1 MNLRRSFFL
10 MLLSLVLWGPSVAE
24 TGEAFGTGKGGLTA
38 AGAGSLKLTSPEMRA
53 SVRFTA
59 LRSGELSVFN
69 FGANPGAGYASGQK
83 DVFSV
88 VLHTDEGG
96 VPGKELARATQTI
109 FNDGGAR
116 VRTARFERGAV
127 VRAGAVYH
135 LVIAAP
141 RADASGRVF
150 GIEYAFLGQ
159 AVTPVNSI
167 DMEQVDPAAAVL
179 DSSDGGAS
187 WAPVKAAI
195 AAHEIVIGGKS
206 QGWGY
211 TGTVEFPL
219 KRGPGGTQYVMQT
232 FRFTTRGGAAK
243 VVPQRLHLALRPQ
256 GELAGKPVS
265 VFAEIVTPVGFQTV
279 AEASATVTLGNASRF
294 DPVVLPFE
302 GGALTE
308 GASYVLIVGLIDEVT
323 VTSRDFL
330 FMRGYGWG
338 IGSPN
343 LHEVSWQ
350 GASGGAYISSDAG
363 TLGSPIRGGDVPFLI
378 DYQPAK

>member
-10 MLLSLVLWGPSVAE
+10 TLLGLAVSVT
-24 TGEAFGTGKGGLTA
+24 TGVATTESFGTGKGGLTA

-59 LRSGELSVFN
+59 LRSGELSLFN
-69 FGANPGAGYASGQK
+69 FGANPGGGYASGQK
-83 DVFSV
+83 NVFTV

-96 VPGKELARATQTI
+96 MPGKEVARATETI

-116 VRTARFERGAV
+116 VRTARFEPGPV

-141 RADASGRVF
+141 LADASDRVF
-150 GIEYAFLGQ
+150 GLEYAFLGQ
-159 AVTPVNSI
+159 TVTPINSI

-187 WAPVKAAI
+187 WGPVKAAI
-195 AAHEIVIGGKS
+195 TAHEIVIGGRS

-211 TGTVEFPL
+211 TGTVELPL
-219 KRGPGGTQYVMQT
+219 KRGPAGSQYVMQT
-232 FRFTTRGGAAK
+232 FRFTTHGGAAR

-256 GELAGKPVS
+256 GALVGKPVNL
-265 VFAEIVTPVGFQTV
+265 FAEIVTPVGFNTV
-279 AEASATVTLGNASRF
+279 AAASATVTLGNVSRF
-294 DPVVLPFE
+294 DPVVLPF
-302 GGALTE
+302 GGGTLTE

-323 VTSRDFL
+323 ATPKDFL

-350 GASGGAYISSDAG
+350 GAAGCAYVSPDASAM
-363 TLGSPIRGGDVPFLI
+363 GSPIRGGDVPFLI